1 MRIYQ
6 SNNFLM
12 DLTRQVRKG
21 ALLPAAFQRPY
32 VWAKADVMALIESI
46 LRGYPIGGFLVWSPW
61 GKADLSKVS
70 RYRLGPILG
79 TDESAR
85 VSLLLDGQNRLATLA
100 WMGREADEPLP
111 DDMTEQERATWP
123 LDERLI
129 ADLATQTIKFVP
141 AAEADDGFRMPA
153 AALIHSAVSNVVFRK
168 RWAEWSEMGET
179 ELNAGM
185 KWFDNTAAAF
195 REARVVVTEISEASA
210 AEAKHAFMHICKVG
224 VPMSEQDFAAAL
236 AWADS
241 DDEVG
246 AATNIN
252 NTEVN
257 TKEET

>member
-46 LRGYPIGGFLVWSPW
+46 LRGYPIGGFLIWSPW

-70 RYRLGPILG
+70 RYRLGPIQG

-85 VSLLLDGQNRLATLA
+85 VSLLLDGQNRLATLS

-111 DDMTEQERATWP
+111 DDMTEQELATWP
-123 LDERLI
+123 LTERLV
-129 ADLATQTIKFVP
+129 ADLATQTIEFVP
-141 AAEADDGFRMPA
+141 VAEEHVGFRMPA
-153 AALIHSAVSNVVFRK
+153 AALVHSAVANVVFRK
-168 RWAEWSEMGET
+168 RWAEWSEMDEAA
-179 ELNAGM
+179 LNAGM
-185 KWFDNTAAAF
+185 KWFDNTSAAF

-241 DDEVG
+241 NDEAG
-246 AATNIN
+246 TNN

-257 TKEET
+257 TKEST

>member
-46 LRGYPIGGFLVWSPW
+46 LRGYPIGGFLIWSPW

-100 WMGREADEPLP
+100 WMGHDYEEPVP

-123 LDERLI
+123 PDERLV
-129 ADLATQTIKFVP
+129 ADLATKTIKFVP
-141 AAEADDGFRMPA
+141 VAEEHEGFRMPA
-153 AALIHSAVSNVVFRK
+153 ASLVHSAVANVVFRK
-168 RWAEWSEMGET
+168 RWDEWSKLDET
-179 ELNAGM
+179 ALNAGL
-185 KWFDNTAAAF
+185 KWFDVTSAAF
-195 REARVVVTEISEASA
+195 SEARVVVTEISEASA

-241 DDEVG
+241 DDKVG
-246 AATNIN
+246 AAANIN
-252 NTEVN
+252 NNEVN
-257 TKEET
+257 TKEAT